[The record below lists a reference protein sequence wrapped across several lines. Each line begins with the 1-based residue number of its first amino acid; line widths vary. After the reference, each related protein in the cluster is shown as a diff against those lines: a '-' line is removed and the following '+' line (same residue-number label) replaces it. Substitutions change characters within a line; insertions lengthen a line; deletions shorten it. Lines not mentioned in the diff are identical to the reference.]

1 MALQAANGASMRAAT
16 GGALRVARGGLRGG
30 AGRGLL
36 LLGVILAS
44 VALPATLPAQRQTPE
59 ARLRSQQQELERLR
73 RERSQLEQ
81 RMRTLQG
88 TVRDLSAEVDNIERQ
103 AEATERVVRSLETQ
117 LSAITAEVR
126 TATGNLIH
134 AEDELAIK
142 RAVLQRRLTD
152 IYKRGPLFSTEVLLA
167 AESFGDLIAR
177 YKYLHLLARRDRALV
192 ERVEALRDQV
202 RRQRTLLVR
211 LASDIE
217 INRTERSEEER
228 RLRALQERRAA
239 TLAQTQRSVGQ
250 AQSRLQRIARDE
262 ARITN
267 IIAELEEARR
277 AAAARPNAPRAAGVF
292 TTREHNTLDWP
303 VDGTVIQ
310 NFGRE
315 VRSNRT
321 AVIHNGIR
329 IAADQ
334 GTPVKSVAAGAVV
347 IAEAMGT
354 YGLTVIVQ
362 HPGGDY
368 SLYGSLARIDVARGD
383 IVDKGRTL
391 GTVGTSDPDLGPHL
405 YFEVRVAARAGSG
418 QPAAADPLTWLRSR
432 RR

>member
-1 MALQAANGASMRAAT
+1 
-16 GGALRVARGGLRGG
+16 
-30 AGRGLL
+30 
-36 LLGVILAS
+36 
-44 VALPATLPAQRQTPE
+44 
-59 ARLRSQQQELERLR
+59 
-73 RERSQLEQ
+73 
-81 RMRTLQG
+81 MRTLQG
-88 TVRDLSAEVDNIERQ
+88 NVRDLSAEVDNIERQ
-103 AEATERVVRSLETQ
+103 AEATERVVRSIETQ
-117 LSAITAEVR
+117 LSAITTEVR

-192 ERVEALRDQV
+192 DRVEALRDQV
-202 RRQRTLLVR
+202 QRQRTLLVR
-211 LASDIE
+211 LASDVE
-217 INRTERSEEER
+217 INRAERAEEER
-228 RLRALQERRAA
+228 RLRALQDQRAA
-239 TLAQTQRSVGQ
+239 ALAQTRRNVGQ
-250 AQSRLQRIARDE
+250 TQSRLERIARDE

-267 IIAELEEARR
+267 IIAELEEARRR

-292 TTREHNTLDWP
+292 TTREHGTLDWP

-334 GTPVKSVAAGAVV
+334 GTPVKSVAAGTIV

-368 SLYGSLARIDVARGD
+368 SLYGSLARIDVAKGD

-405 YFEVRVAARAGSG
+405 YFEVRVAARAGAG
-418 QPAAADPLTWLRSR
+418 QPAAADPLTWLRNR